1 MSILYYLVGENGS
14 LTEIALAK
22 GATHTPRSVWK
33 QLRAR
38 GVQVLPTIYNDANG
52 YHTALLP
59 RFMALAAAPV
69 RPKTIPF
76 CPCFFCPCMVLF
88 TINFVWV

>member
-1 MSILYYLVGENGS
+1 M
-14 LTEIALAK
+14 
-22 GATHTPRSVWK
+22 SVWK

-69 RPKTIPF
+69 RPKTMPF
-76 CPCFFCPCMVLF
+76 LSVHFC
-88 TINFVWV
+88 

>member
-1 MSILYYLVGENGS
+1 M
-14 LTEIALAK
+14 
-22 GATHTPRSVWK
+22 SVWK

-69 RPKTIPF
+69 RPKTIHA
-76 CPCFFCPCMVLF
+76 FFVRAFLLS
-88 TINFVWV
+88 